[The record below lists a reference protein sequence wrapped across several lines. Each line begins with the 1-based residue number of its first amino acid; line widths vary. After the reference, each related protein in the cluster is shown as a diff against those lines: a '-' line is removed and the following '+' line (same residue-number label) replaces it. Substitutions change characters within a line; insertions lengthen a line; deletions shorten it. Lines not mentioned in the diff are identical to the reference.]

1 MDDEGFRADVLARL
15 RAQFPQDES
24 LIARIDAALRP
35 VVGMRF
41 AGDDTKIALGASKTG
56 GLPHVPAGF
65 DWPVEEDTGDP
76 LSLVCQINLT
86 EAAAAANG
94 RLPLTGMLYLFS
106 IADGDRAYGY
116 EIDDTTTAVRYLPA
130 PGPLTVAEAPEAF
143 ESGELEG
150 EGILPEKPLRVGPSF
165 VLQAPDDEED
175 EEDEEDE
182 DGDGPQAERFD
193 YDVERAFDNAVE
205 AAGGVPADVARMLGD
220 AHIFREEM
228 REGYDP
234 VRQVLLLT
242 LDGYA
247 TARHAFGEGT
257 FHVLVDRDALAAGDP
272 AKAEVVFEPGT

>member
-1 MDDEGFRADVLARL
+1 VDDGSFRADVLARL
-15 RAQFPQDES
+15 RAQFPQDDG
-24 LIARIDAALRP
+24 LLARIEAALRP

-41 AGDDTKIALGASKTG
+41 AGDDAKVPLGGTKTG

-86 EAAAAANG
+86 EAAGAAPG

-116 EIDDTTTAVRYLPA
+116 EIDDTTAAVRYLPT

-150 EGILPEKPLRVGPSF
+150 EGILPEKALRVGPSF
-165 VLQAPDDEED
+165 ILQAPDAGD
-175 EEDEEDE
+175 

-193 YDVERAFDNAVE
+193 YDVERAIDNAIE
-205 AAGGVPADVARMLGD
+205 AAGGIPVGVARMLGD
-220 AHIFREEM
+220 AHMFREEM

-242 LDGYA
+242 VDGYA

>member
-1 MDDEGFRADVLARL
+1 VDDGRFRADVLARL
-15 RAQFPQDES
+15 RAQFAQDED
-24 LIARIDAALRP
+24 LVAQIDAALRP
-35 VVGMRF
+35 VIGMRF
-41 AGDDTKIALGASKTG
+41 AGDDAKVALGASKTG
-56 GLPHVPAGF
+56 GLPHVPPGF
-65 DWPVEEDTGDP
+65 DWPAEEDTGDP
-76 LSLVCQINLT
+76 LSLVCQIDLT
-86 EAAAAANG
+86 EAARAVPG
-94 RLPLTGMLYLFS
+94 QLPLTGMLYLFS

-116 EIDDTTTAVRYLPA
+116 EIDDSTTAVRYVPD

-143 ESGELEG
+143 ENGEYEG
-150 EGILPEKPLRVGPSF
+150 EGILPERPLRVGPSF
-165 VLQAPDDEED
+165 ILQAPAEDGDD
-175 EEDEEDE
+175 

-193 YDVERAFDNAVE
+193 YDIERAVENAIE

-220 AHIFREEM
+220 AHMFREEM

-247 TARHAFGEGT
+247 TARYAFGEGT

>member
-1 MDDEGFRADVLARL
+1 VDDGSFRADVLARL

-41 AGDDTKIALGASKTG
+41 AGDDAKVSLGASKTG

-86 EAAAAANG
+86 EAADAAPG
-94 RLPLTGMLYLFS
+94 QLPLTGLLYLFS

-116 EIDDTTTAVRYLPA
+116 EIDDSTTAVRYVPT

-143 ESGELEG
+143 ENGEYEG

-165 VLQAPDDEED
+165 VLQSSDGDGDE
-175 EEDEEDE
+175 
-182 DGDGPQAERFD
+182 DGPQAERFD
-193 YDVERAFDNAVE
+193 YDVERAIDNAIE
-205 AAGGVPADVARMLGD
+205 SAGGIPVGVARMLGD

-234 VRQVLLLT
+234 VREVLLLT

-257 FHVLVDRDALAAGDP
+257 FHLLVDRDALAAGDP